1 MASSRPEGA
10 YVRGLPQQTAIVTS
24 AARGIGAAMARKLAT
39 QGFNVVVNHPVDD
52 AAAQHVVTAI
62 RAAGGRAIAV
72 RADVSRHDA
81 FAQLFD
87 AATAEFGGVDVLV
100 NNAGLASNMPIG
112 SIDELT
118 FDRMFAIN
126 VRGVLNGLK
135 LAAQRMRDNGRIVN
149 ISTSVAGMSPAGYGS
164 YCASKAA
171 VEALTRSLSKQ
182 LGPRGIRVNAVAPG
196 PTGTGL
202 VTHMRDLTTPLGRIA
217 ELEDIAEVVA
227 FLVSDSSGWINGQS
241 VRVNGGI
248 LS

>member
-1 MASSRPEGA
+1 MASSRLEGA
-10 YVRGLPQQTAIVTS
+10 YVRGFPQQTAIVTG
-24 AARGIGAAMARKLAT
+24 AARGIGAAMARKLAA
-39 QGFNVVVNHPVDD
+39 QGLSVVVNHPIDHD
-52 AAAQHVVTAI
+52 AAQRVVAAI
-62 RAAGGRAIAV
+62 RDGGGRAIAV
-72 RADVSRHDA
+72 RADVSHRDA
-81 FAQLFD
+81 FEHLFD
-87 AATAEFGGVDVLV
+87 EATAAFGGVDVLV

-112 SIDELT
+112 RIDELT

-135 LAAQRMRDNGRIVN
+135 LAAERMRDNGRIVN

-171 VEALTRSLSKQ
+171 VEALTRSLSKE

-196 PTGTGL
+196 PTGDGL
-202 VTHMRDLTTPLGRIA
+202 LTHMSDLTTPLGRIA

-227 FLVSDSSGWINGQS
+227 FLVSDSAGWINGQS

>member
-1 MASSRPEGA
+1 MASSRLESA
-10 YVRGLPQQTAIVTS
+10 YMSGFAQQTAIVTGAS
-24 AARGIGAAMARKLAT
+24 RGIGAAMARKLAK
-39 QGFNVVVNHPVDD
+39 QGLDVVVNHVTDDD
-52 AAAQHVVTAI
+52 AALHVVTAI

-72 RADVSRHDA
+72 RGDVSRPEV
-81 FAQLFD
+81 FEQLFD
-87 AATAEFGGVDVLV
+87 EAAAAFGGVDVLV
-100 NNAGLASNMPIG
+100 NNAGLMNNLPIG
-112 SIDELT
+112 SIDALT

-149 ISTSVAGMSPAGYGS
+149 ISTSVVGMSPAGYGS

-171 VEALTRSLSKQ
+171 VEALTRSLSEE

-196 PTGTGL
+196 PTGTGARIYANDGL
-202 VTHMRDLTTPLGRIA
+202 TPLGRLA

-241 VRVNGGI
+241 VRVNDGI